1 MVIKGAMLT
10 FHQMRRRFR
19 LNGFH
24 GYHLIPIEVMDMQAF
39 AQLFGRLRTAGFD
52 PNDFGNNGMYLPCI
66 EVQAAAF
73 NLPLHRGPHPRY
85 NGMVAERIATFERL
99 HVQDALHQMSQLQQS
114 LKSGLRG
121 SQNLIRDPFRS
132 KADFRRLDA
141 EVELLWGH
149 ISATNRPI

>member
-24 GYHLIPIEVMDMQAF
+24 GHHLIPIEVMDMQAF
-39 AQLFGRLRTAGFD
+39 AQLFGRMRTAGFD
-52 PNDFGNNGMYLPCI
+52 PNDFGDNGMHLPCT
-66 EVQAAAF
+66 ETQAAAF

-85 NGMVAERIATFERL
+85 NEMVAERIVTFERL
-99 HVQDALHQMSQLQQS
+99 HVQDALNEILKFQQS

-121 SQNLIRDPFRS
+121 SKDLARDPFRS
-132 KADFRRLDA
+132 KTDFRKLDA
-141 EVELLWGH
+141 EVQLLWGH
-149 ISATNRPI
+149 TRSTN